1 MFCCLCDP
9 VHGKVG
15 ISKTN
20 CYETS
25 QSSKVNPFTHL
36 LFVVTQFYC
45 FCLSDYNH
53 MTSPYIHENRSLMKF
68 MDQFEGV
75 LLNSSVS

>member
-1 MFCCLCDP
+1 MEKLGSP
-9 VHGKVG
+9 KPTVMK
-15 ISKTN
+15 
-20 CYETS
+20 TS

-53 MTSPYIHENRSLMKF
+53 MTSPYIQENRSLMKF